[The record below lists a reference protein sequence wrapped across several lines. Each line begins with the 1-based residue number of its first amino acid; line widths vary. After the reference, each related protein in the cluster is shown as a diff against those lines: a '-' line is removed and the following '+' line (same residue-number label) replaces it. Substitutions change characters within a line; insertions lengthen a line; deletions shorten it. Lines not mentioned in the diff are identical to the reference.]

1 MGLWRDFVVLLWGD
15 VFGTLV
21 GSLLKGCCG
30 VPPGR
35 ILGLFVGEY
44 FGSPFGLFERDIV
57 EGF

>member
-1 MGLWRDFVVLLWGD
+1 MVLLWGD

-21 GSLLKGCCG
+21 GSLLRGCCG

-44 FGSPFGLFERDIV
+44 FGSPVGLFERDLM